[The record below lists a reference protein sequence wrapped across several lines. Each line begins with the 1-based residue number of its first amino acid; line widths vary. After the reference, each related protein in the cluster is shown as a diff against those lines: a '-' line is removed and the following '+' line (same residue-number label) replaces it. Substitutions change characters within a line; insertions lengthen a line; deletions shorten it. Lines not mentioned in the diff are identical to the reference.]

1 MTSLETNA
9 NARTPVISP
18 IALKEYEVKQSESAI
33 VGKLP
38 IRSI

>member
-1 MTSLETNA
+1 MATVA
-9 NARTPVISP
+9 ATPAISP
-18 IALKEYEVKQSESAI
+18 IALKEYEVKQSKYNI